1 MLDLRNMTFNGDKEA
16 YCKLP
21 IYLFQNLANDKR
33 LTSSSVHIFLRL
45 FAYASC
51 VYSGDFIITE
61 AWVAKETGLNRKTVA
76 RSLTQ
81 LKELGYIT
89 KTGIDLGAPQPKQ
102 LRATAK
108 GYANHHRQAVAQ
120 TENHVPSV
128 TVNHL
133 EPVLEVATPTV
144 KESLTAEPVVNSDN
158 LPQQDHSVDLNAML
172 RSLGSTKRVG
182 QKVQPVEKPADKMPQ
197 QCGQIVQKDGQ
208 KGTSSGQK
216 GTFHLTNNINK
227 QKENKQ
233 NSTPS
238 VTVGKVG
245 LLPSTSSR
253 GFVEPSKPKSLATL
267 LQSFTTG
274 KPKTPTLDG
283 KQTAYIETALKRMM
297 VTSPSER
304 ARYQS
309 EIAYAATQGAFSET
323 YSHTPLK
330 AIRACLNLVES
341 GRWKANV
348 GMYA

>member
-1 MLDLRNMTFNGDKEA
+1 
-16 YCKLP
+16 
-21 IYLFQNLANDKR
+21 
-33 LTSSSVHIFLRL
+33 
-45 FAYASC
+45 
-51 VYSGDFIITE
+51 
-61 AWVAKETGLNRKTVA
+61 VA
-76 RSLTQ
+76 RSLAQ

-102 LRATAK
+102 VRATAN

-120 TENHVPSV
+120 TTNKTQSV

-133 EPVLEVATPTV
+133 EPVLEVVTPTQQTV
-144 KESLTAEPVVNSDN
+144 QVQQFGNTEALTDVSSE
-158 LPQQDHSVDLNAML
+158 LNDIL
-172 RSLGSTKRVG
+172 RSLGSTKKVG
-182 QKVQPVEKPADKMPQ
+182 QKVQPVEKPADKIPQ
-197 QCGQIVQKDGQ
+197 PCGQIVQKDGQ

-216 GTFHLTNNINK
+216 GTFHITNNINK

-245 LLPSTSSR
+245 LLPSASQR
-253 GFVEPSKPKSLATL
+253 GFVEPSKPKSLATM
-267 LQSFTTG
+267 LQSFATG
-274 KPKTPTLDG
+274 KQKPALHG
-283 KQTAYIETALKRMM
+283 KQTAYIETALQRMK
-297 VTSPSER
+297 VTSHSER
-304 ARYQS
+304 ARLQS